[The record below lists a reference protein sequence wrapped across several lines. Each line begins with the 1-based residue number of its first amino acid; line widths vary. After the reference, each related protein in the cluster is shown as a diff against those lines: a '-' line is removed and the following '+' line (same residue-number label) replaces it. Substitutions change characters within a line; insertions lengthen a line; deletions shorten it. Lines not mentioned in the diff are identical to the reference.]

1 VTSAAPEPV
10 WSAWGPPLR
19 VRLEGSA
26 IGVFARALHDDNP
39 VFRSCAAAEARGGF
53 TARPAPPTFTFAMA
67 HSGTDPDL
75 QPPDGRGRLGPPD
88 GLATEDG
95 YSRDGLYLHGEQ
107 HFTYHRQPMEGDVL
121 EGRMRVSEPMAKAGS
136 RGRMEVT
143 FMDTEWRDGDGS
155 PVVTERIVSIFIPN
169 Q

>member
-1 VTSAAPEPV
+1 MSEPG

-19 VRLEGSA
+19 VRIDPGPVW
-26 IGVFARALHDDNP
+26 VFARALHDANP
-39 VFRSCAAAEARGGF
+39 VFRSDAHARAAGF
-53 TARPAPPTFTFAMA
+53 ERVPVPPTFTFAMA
-67 HSGTDPDL
+67 HSGSFPDL
-75 QPPDGRGRLGPPD
+75 QPPDGTGRLMPPD

-107 HFTYHRQPMEGDVL
+107 HFTYHRTPAVGDVL
-121 EGRMRVSEPMAKAGS
+121 EGRMRVSEPVDKQGS

-143 FMDTEWRDGDGS
+143 YMDTEWRDLEGR
-155 PVVTERIVSIFIPN
+155 PVVSERIVSIFIPGS